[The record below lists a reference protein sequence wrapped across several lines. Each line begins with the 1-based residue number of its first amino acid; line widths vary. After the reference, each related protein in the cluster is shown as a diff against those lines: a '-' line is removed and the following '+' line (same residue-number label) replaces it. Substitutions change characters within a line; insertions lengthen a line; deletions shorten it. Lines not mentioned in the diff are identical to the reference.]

1 MSQTGHTHLILQ
13 NEECVDRKLLRVMRG
28 AHDMLIESAKQH
40 RARGDGDGHGSM
52 CDAHA
57 DAIAELI
64 HIDT

>member
-1 MSQTGHTHLILQ
+1 MSQTGHVHAIWD
-13 NEECVDRKLLRVMRG
+13 NKESIEKKLLRVIRG
-28 AHDMLIESAKQH
+28 AHDMLRESAKQH
-40 RARGDGDGHGSM
+40 RSRGDGDGHGTM